1 MIRRSATQKI
11 SDNNIPKDLLPT
23 EVDANS
29 KVIIDKFAL
38 LSRIGSRNISFRG
51 LEVGQEKDGHVN
63 GVTITPEVVISTCLK
78 NFTKL
83 NLSLIS
89 WTLDGRVDNNLTSGF
104 GHLRS
109 LKLFNCQ
116 LGPRDCC
123 NLARALK
130 DNKNIKSLDL
140 SYNRI
145 VGVHAFRNEVLGT
158 YESFGLI
165 SVLSAVLR
173 SATIENLNL
182 YGNYLGGI
190 EYTKSTV
197 NLKKRPVSQV
207 LKVPLTAEDLSYS
220 RSTTAKIIKEFLFLN
235 QSVRI
240 LNLNANEF
248 NNDDRTAESLLSHL
262 KIHSNNCTLEE
273 IKNCQ
278 YSFFVV
284 SEKRKRSIE
293 PSIYRCNSSDLG
305 FSPCQSLCGIIP
317 VNSRSDYDNLQYSN
331 YYPPDPDLVDL
342 SNMSLDSFTGSL
354 IGLS

>member
-11 SDNNIPKDLLPT
+11 GDNNIPKDALPT

-89 WTLDGRVDNNLTSGF
+89 WTLDGRVNNNLTSGF

-116 LGPRDCC
+116 IGPRDCC
-123 NLARALK
+123 NLSRALK

-158 YESFGLI
+158 YDSAGLLA
-165 SVLSAVLR
+165 VLSAILR

-190 EYTKSTV
+190 QCSKTPVS
-197 NLKKRPVSQV
+197 LKKRTEVQVS
-207 LKVPLTAEDLSYS
+207 KATATAEDFNCSG
-220 RSTTAKIIKEFLFLN
+220 TTTVEIIKEFLFLN

-248 NNDDRTAESLLSHL
+248 NNDNGTAESLLSHL
-262 KIHSNNCTLEE
+262 KLHSNHCTMDE
-273 IKNCQ
+273 IKNSPCI
-278 YSFFVV
+278 YFEV
-284 SEKRKRSIE
+284 SEKRRKSNE
-293 PSIYRCNSSDLG
+293 SNSCHCTTADLG
-305 FSPCQSLCGIIP
+305 RSPCQSLCGIIP
-317 VNSRSDYDNLQYSN
+317 ENSRSDYDNLQYSN
-331 YYPPDPDLVDL
+331 FRPPDPDLVDL
-342 SNMSLDSFTGSL
+342 SNMSLESFTGSL
-354 IGLS
+354 IG

>member
-1 MIRRSATQKI
+1 MIRRSATRKI
-11 SDNNIPKDLLPT
+11 SDKNIPKDVLAT

-63 GVTITPEVVISTCLK
+63 GVSITPEVVISTCLK

-89 WTLDGRVDNNLTSGF
+89 WTLDGRVNNSLTSGF
-104 GHLRS
+104 GNLRS

-116 LGPRDCC
+116 IGPSDCC
-123 NLARALK
+123 NLSRALK

-158 YESFGLI
+158 YDSVGLV
-165 SVLSAVLR
+165 SVLSAILK

-190 EYTKSTV
+190 QCS
-197 NLKKRPVSQV
+197 KRPVSLRKRTEIQV
-207 LKVPLTAEDLSYS
+207 SKA
-220 RSTTAKIIKEFLFLN
+220 TAKSDDFNCSDTTTVEIIDEFLFLN

-248 NNDDRTAESLLSHL
+248 NNDNGTAESLLSHL
-262 KIHSNNCTLEE
+262 KLHSNNCTLEE
-273 IKNCQ
+273 IQNSHSV
-278 YSFFVV
+278 YFDYID
-284 SEKRKRSIE
+284 KRRRSNE
-293 PSIYRCNSSDLG
+293 SNTCRCTPAN
-305 FSPCQSLCGIIP
+305 FERSPCQSLCGIIP

-331 YYPPDPDLVDL
+331 FRPPDPDLVDL
-342 SNMSLDSFTGSL
+342 SNMCLESFTGLL
-354 IGLS
+354 IGLL